1 MEKLETLKRTAE
13 NAGCLVLTDEP
24 MSRHTTFQIGGPADL
39 YIAVKDII
47 ALKDIVRQASALNIP
62 LHILG
67 NGSNVLVSDDGIR
80 GAVLSLTG
88 DFRRITLSDPTT
100 ICCGSGATLAGL
112 CKFAQRNGLTG
123 LEFAWGIPG
132 SVGGAAFMNAGAYEG
147 QFSDV
152 LVSTTHVT
160 TTGKTDSLLG
170 PEMEMD
176 YRRSI
181 YQKNSCIIT
190 SVVARLEPGS
200 PEQVSLLM
208 DDYFHRRKEKQPLE
222 MPSAGSIF
230 KRPDGAY
237 AGALI
242 EQCGLKGEQIGGAQ
256 VSEKHAGFIVNT
268 GDATCA
274 DVMELIEKIKETVRK
289 QTGVSLECE
298 VRPIS

>member
-1 MEKLETLKRTAE
+1 MEKIEALKRVAE
-13 NAGCLVLTDEP
+13 NAGCLVLKDEP

-47 ALKDIVRQASALNIP
+47 ALKDIVRTASSLNIP
-62 LHILG
+62 LLPLG
-67 NGSNVLVSDDGIR
+67 NGSNVLVSDEGIR

-88 DFRRITLSDPTT
+88 DFRRITLADPTT
-100 ICCGSGATLAGL
+100 ISCGSGATLASL

-132 SVGGAAFMNAGAYEG
+132 SVGGAVFMNAGAYEG

-152 LVSTTHVT
+152 LISATHVT

-176 YRRSI
+176 YRKSA
-181 YQKNSCIIT
+181 YQKNDCIIT
-190 SVVARLEPGS
+190 SVVARLEQGS
-200 PEQVSLLM
+200 PEQISLQM
-208 DDYFHRRKEKQPLE
+208 DDYFRRRKEKQPLE

-242 EQCGLKGEQIGGAQ
+242 EQCGLKGEKIGGAM

-268 GDATCA
+268 GDATCS
-274 DVMELIEKIKETVRK
+274 DVMALIEKIQKTVQK

>member
-1 MEKLETLKRTAE
+1 MEKIEALKKAAE
-13 NAGCLVLTDEP
+13 NAGCLVLKDEP

-47 ALKDIVRQASALNIP
+47 ALKDIVRLASALNIP
-62 LHILG
+62 LLPLG
-67 NGSNVLVSDDGIR
+67 NGSNVLVSDAGIR
-80 GAVLSLTG
+80 GAVLSLAG

-100 ICCGSGATLAGL
+100 IACGSGTTLAGL

-132 SVGGAAFMNAGAYEG
+132 SVGGAAFMNAGAFEG

-152 LVSTTHVT
+152 LISTTHVT
-160 TTGKTDSLLG
+160 KTGKTDSLLG

-176 YRRSI
+176 YRKSA
-181 YQKNSCIIT
+181 YQKNGCIIT
-190 SVVARLEPGS
+190 SVVARLEPGN
-200 PEQVSLLM
+200 PEQISMQM
-208 DDYFHRRKEKQPLE
+208 DDYFRRRKEKQPLE

-242 EQCGLKGEQIGGAQ
+242 EQCGLKGEQIGGAM

-268 GDATCA
+268 GDATCS
-274 DVMELIEKIKETVRK
+274 DVMALIEKIQETVQK